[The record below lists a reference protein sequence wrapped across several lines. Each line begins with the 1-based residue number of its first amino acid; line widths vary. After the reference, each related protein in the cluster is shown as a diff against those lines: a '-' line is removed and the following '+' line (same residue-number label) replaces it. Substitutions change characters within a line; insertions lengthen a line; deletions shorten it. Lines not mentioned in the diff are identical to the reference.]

1 MVSPSDHG
9 VPAPSEP
16 IVVGDILGPRERLD
30 FEHLLQWLRLS
41 FLLTPI
47 LILLAFGLP
56 AVPYAIGIAI
66 AIALSFT
73 WIGLLMRYRPR
84 LLLDMQLW
92 LRILDCGLVYLVL
105 VYYHG
110 FLHDSYY

>member
-47 LILLAFGLP
+47 LVLLAFGAPGKLW
-56 AVPYAIGIAI
+56 IAGESDDSL
-66 AIALSFT
+66 ALAKAQ
-73 WIGLLMRYRPR
+73 YRAANAQKNLVR
-84 LLLDMQLW
+84 FDGKGEEVRQAALQW
-92 LRILDCGLVYLVL
+92 LKQ
-105 VYYHG
+105 
-110 FLHDSYY
+110 